1 MRVINFDKGRKKQLQ
16 RIRWTRSE
24 IASAVLLTFILS
36 VACIWAAFW
45 YASNF
50 SDEPQTPSSRDPDPR
65 AKSQATPNTSEL
77 R

>member
-1 MRVINFDKGRKKQLQ
+1 LKVITLDKGSKKKLQ

-45 YASNF
+45 YASHY
-50 SDEPQTPSSRDPDPR
+50 SDEPQTPSLEI
-65 AKSQATPNTSEL
+65 KH
-77 R
+77 